1 MDEIARAELAEL
13 RSTAALAG
21 LDMAKL
27 GDNVQLILA
36 GAVERAR
43 TGAQAPPPRASTP
56 PPLPQDHATDPQ
68 NNAHAGQCPAPVPL
82 NQRGDPSQND
92 TPVRSEEITPP
103 VSPTKSEE
111 YTSPPPKKP
120 RVKLGETLLLNDTM
134 TSMRDARKW
143 MHENVEHDMVFQR
156 GNSKKSAVFLC
167 RSHEQC
173 NAKVKIV
180 QFKVRSLGRTS
191 TLGCA
196 RARAGCPGTD
206 LCPWSAGAR
215 PSGDQLGQVL
225 QSTRAECAPE
235 MILCEACRL
244 PARMQA
250 SRVYMHASGVN
261 RLGRAARVQIFVPS
275 HCRSTAFGVQ
285 LGQVL
290 QSTRSN
296 VRPE

>member
-56 PPLPQDHATDPQ
+56 PPLPQDQHATDPQ

-156 GNSKKSAVFLC
+156 GNSKKSAVFSC

-206 LCPWSAGAR
+206 LCPWSLQEYGLRYGAR
-215 PSGDQLGQVL
+215 A
-225 QSTRAECAPE
+225 STRECA
-235 MILCEACRL
+235 CRMRAQNNTF
-244 PARMQA
+244 ARC
-250 SRVYMHASGVN
+250 
-261 RLGRAARVQIFVPS
+261 AARQPS
-275 HCRSTAFGVQ
+275 RKVVGSTGMLAV
-285 LGQVL
+285 
-290 QSTRSN
+290 
-296 VRPE
+296 